1 MAQLCREC
9 KEPVKWGVSK
19 CPFCGEEN
27 PTGANPG
34 DVMLVTGAITA
45 LCAVV
50 YIFAKREVR
59 EAFLG
64 LFSSLF
70 SN

>member
-1 MAQLCREC
+1 MAHFCREC
-9 KEPVKWGVSK
+9 KEPMKWGVSR

-34 DVMLVTGAITA
+34 DVWLYGVAVSA
-45 LCAVV
+45 LCAIV
-50 YIFAKREVR
+50 YGLTRREVR
-59 EAFLG
+59 EL
-64 LFSSLF
+64 LLSLI